1 MYFVGNLYPL
11 IRVQPYNKSTT
22 IHGRI
27 KVRRS
32 ASEVIRD
39 LEVRIANLEKNKE
52 QKILEEIAKFKNLYL
67 DGLLDRATYRVQMTK
82 AKEELEK
89 VREAD
94 PSWPKVGD
102 ILYSS
107 WGDSSMTIVDFYKV
121 IKVSPSGKSVS
132 LQALHNDV
140 VEGDAGYRGY
150 VMPSNKEDRSEK
162 PILNKRVYP
171 AGSHGYSVIKV
182 DGYAKAYKWDGKK
195 KYFNR
200 MD

>member
-1 MYFVGNLYPL
+1 
-11 IRVQPYNKSTT
+11 
-22 IHGRI
+22 
-27 KVRRS
+27 VRRS

-39 LEVRIANLEKNKE
+39 LEVRIANLEKHKE
-52 QKILEEIAKFKNLYL
+52 QKILEEIAKFKSLYK
-67 DGLLDRATYRVQMTK
+67 DGFLDRATYRVQMTK

-107 WGDSSMTIVDFYKV
+107 SGYSMTFVDFYKV

-132 LQALHNDV
+132 LQPLHSDV
-140 VEGDAGYRGY
+140 VEGDAGYTGY

-171 AGSHGYSVIKV
+171 AGSHGYSVSKV